1 MASSVIG
8 VPVRR
13 LLGSVCWGLWLTMAP
28 LSLPAAEVITE
39 AEYAIRWNPRDG
51 GPQNAVEVLQWLE
64 KKPKEP
70 VHYSVR
76 YFDLPRPA
84 SAPEGASVILRQRSK
99 SGGKTQIRLKY
110 RRPEPLTSEWGC
122 PTDEFEQSSEI
133 DVAWLGQGQK
143 TSVSYSCTL
152 KAESPPAEL
161 AARPKPC
168 MAQMTR
174 YEVGGLKVEE
184 WQLSGGDLLLELS
197 RQEQDS
203 PAGRQGFQRLVDQL
217 LARGVRPA
225 DRSKTELGSECP

>member
-1 MASSVIG
+1 
-8 VPVRR
+8 
-13 LLGSVCWGLWLTMAP
+13 MAP
-28 LSLPAAEVITE
+28 SILSATELITD

-51 GPQNAVEVLQWLE
+51 GPQNAVEVLQWQG
-64 KKPKEP
+64 KKPKAP

-84 SAPEGASVILRQRSK
+84 SAPEDASIILRQRSK
-99 SGGKTQIRLKY
+99 LGGKTQIRLKY
-110 RRPEPLTSEWGC
+110 RRPEPLASEWGC
-122 PTDEFEQSSEI
+122 PSDEYEQSSEI
-133 DVAWLGQGQK
+133 DVTWLGQGQK

-168 MAQMTR
+168 MAKMTR
-174 YEVGGLKVEE
+174 YEVGELKVEE
-184 WQLSGGDLLLELS
+184 WQLAGGEVLLELS

-203 PAGRQGFQRLVDQL
+203 PSGRQRFQGIVDQL

-225 DRSKTELGSECP
+225 DRRKTELGSECP